1 MSRKSLNDAIAVV
14 LQDISLFNRS
24 LLDNLRYGRPKAR
37 EDEVL
42 RACEHASCLDL
53 IRLLPDGLRTMV
65 GERGTWLSGGQRQR
79 IAIARAFLKDAPVL
93 LLDEA
98 PIGYR
103 RCKTLIALS

>member
-1 MSRKSLNDAIAVV
+1 MSRKSLNDAIADVP
-14 LQDISLFNRS
+14 QDISLFNRS
-24 LLDNLRYGRPKAR
+24 LLDNLRYGRPKAT

-42 RACEHASCLDL
+42 RACKHASCLDL
-53 IRLLPDGLRTMV
+53 IRSLPDGLRTMV
-65 GERGTWLSGGQRQR
+65 EERGTWLSGGQRQR